1 MADDQLTNIQ
11 DPIPADASTVPN
23 VESIRELPDM
33 PEKHAV
39 MSHVL
44 REAIEEGRHEVP
56 AELAPLVC
64 KPRRL
69 ESWRVFKIMSE
80 FVEGFDLIQKYGLAA
95 SIFGTARQSFDQKV
109 YDDAEELAARLAKR
123 GFAIITGGS
132 AGIMEAANKGAHK
145 VGGASIGLN
154 IELPMEQHT
163 NGFTTDAMSFDHF
176 FVRKVMLTFASE
188 VYIYFP
194 GGFGTL
200 DEFTEIA
207 TLVQTRKIRKV
218 PIVLYG
224 KEYWEPFTKIFEER
238 LYEQYHAVDEA
249 DLELYRVVD
258 SVDEAFEYIIAN
270 VRC

>member
-1 MADDQLTNIQ
+1 MADKLDTTQG
-11 DPIPADASTVPN
+11 PIPADASTVPS
-23 VESIRELPDM
+23 VEPLRELPEV
-33 PEKHAV
+33 PEKHHA
-39 MSHVL
+39 MSQVL
-44 REAIEEGRHEVP
+44 QQAIAEGKHEVP
-56 AELAPLVC
+56 ESPAPLVC
-64 KPRRL
+64 KPREL

-80 FVEGFDLIQKYGLAA
+80 FVEGFDLIKKYGLAA
-95 SIFGTARQSFDQKV
+95 SIFGTARQSFDDQV
-109 YDDAEELAARLAKR
+109 YKDAEELAGRLAKH

-132 AGIMEAANKGAHK
+132 AGIMEAANKGAYEA
-145 VGGASIGLN
+145 GGASIGLN

-163 NGFTTDAMSFDHF
+163 NHYTTEAMSFDHF

-238 LYEQYHAVDEA
+238 LLKEYNAIDAA
-249 DLELYRVVD
+249 DLDLYRVVD
-258 SVDEAFEYIIAN
+258 SVDEAFEYIVAN